1 MWRLPKADQVRT
13 GVWTWRLPIL
23 SIVPLYRVEPLVF
36 WCFGYR
42 KRPVAWNW
50 LMEVYQTWPVSVKQ
64 NHEIIKFVKVVWL
77 KHLLREAFTLL
88 RNIVTEML
96 KMMCLNSISFYY
108 VQIFLQKIFS
118 SCQNSVVLLY
128 QLSVVRLSID

>member
-1 MWRLPKADQVRT
+1 
-13 GVWTWRLPIL
+13 
-23 SIVPLYRVEPLVF
+23 
-36 WCFGYR
+36 
-42 KRPVAWNW
+42 
-50 LMEVYQTWPVSVKQ
+50 MEVYQTWPVPVKQ
-64 NHEIIKFVKVVWL
+64 NHEIIKFVKAVWL

-96 KMMCLNSISFYY
+96 KMMSLNSISFYY